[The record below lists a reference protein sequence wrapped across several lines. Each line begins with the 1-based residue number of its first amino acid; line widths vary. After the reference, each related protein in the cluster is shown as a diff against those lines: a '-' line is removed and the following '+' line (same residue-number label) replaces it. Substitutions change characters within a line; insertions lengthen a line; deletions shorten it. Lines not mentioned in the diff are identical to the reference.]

1 MPDGADNNRVRT
13 ADRLARIE
21 EKLDRV
27 ASNQVRLEETVAHAL
42 EKSNMRQK
50 EHSGKLDEY
59 GLAIARLE
67 QGERERAEL
76 RASVEKLKTE
86 QRIWTGLASFLA
98 ALGNFDIGSLFR
110 G

>member
-1 MPDGADNNRVRT
+1 MTGTAANNRVET

-27 ASNQVRLEETVAHAL
+27 SSNQVRLEGAVTQTL
-42 EKSNMRQK
+42 EKSDSRQK
-50 EHSGKLDEY
+50 DHSRKLDEY

-86 QRIWTGLASFLA
+86 QRLWTGATTLLAAVASFLG
-98 ALGNFDIGSLFR
+98 LR
-110 G
+110 Q